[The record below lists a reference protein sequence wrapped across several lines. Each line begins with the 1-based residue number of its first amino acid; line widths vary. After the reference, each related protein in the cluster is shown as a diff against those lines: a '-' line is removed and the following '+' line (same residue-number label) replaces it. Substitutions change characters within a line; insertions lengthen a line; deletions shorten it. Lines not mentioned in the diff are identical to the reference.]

1 MNGKIL
7 KISWFGNG
15 QPADPILEGGQI
27 VKVMI

>member
-1 MNGKIL
+1 MEKML
-7 KISWFGNG
+7 KINWFGNG

>member
-1 MNGKIL
+1 ML
-7 KISWFGNG
+7 KISWLGSG

>member
-1 MNGKIL
+1 ML
-7 KISWFGNG
+7 KISWIGGG

>member
-1 MNGKIL
+1 MNRKML
-7 KISWFGNG
+7 KISWIGGG